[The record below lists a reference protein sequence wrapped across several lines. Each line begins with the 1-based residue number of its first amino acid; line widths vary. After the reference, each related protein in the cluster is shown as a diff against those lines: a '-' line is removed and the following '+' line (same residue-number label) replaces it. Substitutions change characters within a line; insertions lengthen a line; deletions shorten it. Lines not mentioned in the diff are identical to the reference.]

1 MLLMP
6 FLLPFGYAHDKWNKT
21 DRQFVYSLSCGNT
34 STVMHYNAN
43 QQNWV
48 KILRS
53 SNLLLNF
60 MKSIASI
67 LQCQI
72 KRQYPSSKFGWIFNN
87 NWMRL
92 NINLR
97 IMDIAE
103 DIIRRGQLDPTEA
116 DNTLRDEN
124 SIILQMIQ
132 KPNSIIVLLFIQN
145 NS

>member
-1 MLLMP
+1 M
-6 FLLPFGYAHDKWNKT
+6 Y
-21 DRQFVYSLSCGNT
+21 
-34 STVMHYNAN
+34 YNAN

-48 KILRS
+48 KIIRS

-60 MKSIASI
+60 MKAIASI

-72 KRQYPSSKFGWIFNN
+72 KRQYPSGKFGWIINN

-103 DIIRRGQLDPTEA
+103 DVIRRGRLDPTEA
-116 DNTLRDEN
+116 DNTLRELHNFSDDTKAE
-124 SIILQMIQ
+124 
-132 KPNSIIVLLFIQN
+132 FN
-145 NS
+145 NCFTIHSK